1 MRPLARLAR
10 ALGQFTQLQKLDL
23 TLKGGLTNDQAWQV
37 VTDAL
42 NGLEKLRSVTI
53 TVPANKQVA
62 SPNWAGKL
70 NKSIQV
76 SIVHET

>member
-1 MRPLARLAR
+1 MRPLARLAK

-23 TLKGGLTNDQAWQV
+23 SLKGGITNDQAWQV

-42 NGLEKLRSVTI
+42 NGLGKLRSVTI
-53 TVPANKQVA
+53 TVPASKQVA

-70 NKSIQV
+70 NKSIQL